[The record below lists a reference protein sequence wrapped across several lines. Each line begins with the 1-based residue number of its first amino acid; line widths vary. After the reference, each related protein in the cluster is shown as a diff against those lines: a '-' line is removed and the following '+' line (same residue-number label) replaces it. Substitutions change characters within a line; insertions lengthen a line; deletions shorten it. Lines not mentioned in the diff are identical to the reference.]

1 MIVLQWCVVTWLLIA
16 ITKNRNCHQQMGM
29 TVFLKSIVYFWCD
42 RKNIGFLKKQK
53 TSFTLLRLFLI
64 KNWTFYWQQQQQQNS
79 NINNSKSKEW
89 RLQKATFNDRFPMPG
104 RALQKLI
111 HVTSTKWKLINVTSM
126 KLFSND
132 TWKTISV
139 PDMIFQRKN
148 RNFCSKTKVLDST
161 FSTTTTA
168 NYLQLK

>member
-1 MIVLQWCVVTWLLIA
+1 MYTMFLVKHAHTQQCHNALTWLSFTMTVEQLMIVLQWCVVTWLLIA

-53 TSFTLLRLFLI
+53 TSFTLLLFFLI

-104 RALQKLI
+104 RENRLSDVSI
-111 HVTSTKWKLINVTSM
+111 TKINSRDVNEM
-126 KLFSND
+126 EIN
-132 TWKTISV
+132 
-139 PDMIFQRKN
+139 
-148 RNFCSKTKVLDST
+148 
-161 FSTTTTA
+161 
-168 NYLQLK
+168 